1 MKGWRTP
8 QVEDA
13 ETPERERQDP
23 SEGLGEPGRGCGDPG
38 RRTRRPQEW
47 GAETP
52 KKSWET
58 PRPQEKGLET
68 RGGRRAGRG
77 RTTDRRSQVC
87 GYRENG
93 GGEGTW
99 ARRGAMRL
107 CVQVRA
113 RVRRARRSAS
123 DCSGLAVSPAVDG
136 RARRSASPAAPASH
150 HLSRRSSRARG
161 GSCVPSGSTAA
172 GPMAPQR
179 RGAPKAHEGS
189 GATER
194 RRPSR
199 YRAVREGGS
208 SEAARAE
215 RWEWPELRGGASC
228 GRGRRV
234 GVACWA
240 GPEESRPP
248 LATT

>member
-1 MKGWRTP
+1 METRE
-8 QVEDA
+8 EDA
-13 ETPERERQDP
+13 E
-23 SEGLGEPGRGCGDPG
+23 
-38 RRTRRPQEW
+38 RPQEW
-47 GAETP
+47 GAETSGVGRSNP
-52 KKSWET
+52 KEELGDPPA
-58 PRPQEKGLET
+58 PREGLGDPART
-68 RGGRRAGRG
+68 QGGGGR
-77 RTTDRRSQVC
+77 TSVRRSQVC

-150 HLSRRSSRARG
+150 YLSRRSSRARG

-179 RGAPKAHEGS
+179 RGAPKAHDGS

-199 YRAVREGGS
+199 YRAVREGEG

-228 GRGRRV
+228 GRDRRV
-234 GVACWA
+234 GVA
-240 GPEESRPP
+240 
-248 LATT
+248 